1 MSIEGMGE
9 VRYNMD
15 SNILNYNYAF
25 EVDLEKMEGRYIF
38 NTGEINQKLAEKK
51 MLECCDYK
59 YISSSCTQ
67 KNKYKP
73 LIFNSYEIFGL
84 TFQENC
90 MAMGETL
97 TTILVTEKGFI
108 CQLMPCF
115 WLKSVYTG
123 DTIFIV
129 TSGDYYPIL
138 VTNSLLDI

>member
-1 MSIEGMGE
+1 
-9 VRYNMD
+9 MD

-38 NTGEINQKLAEKK
+38 NTGEIDQEFSEKK

-59 YISSSCTQ
+59 YILSSCTQ

-73 LIFNSYEIFGL
+73 LIFNSYKILGL
-84 TFQENC
+84 TFEKC
-90 MAMGETL
+90 CAVMGETL
-97 TTILVTEKGFI
+97 TTKLATEKGFI

-115 WLKSVYTG
+115 WLKPVYTG

-129 TSGDYYPIL
+129 TSGENYPIL